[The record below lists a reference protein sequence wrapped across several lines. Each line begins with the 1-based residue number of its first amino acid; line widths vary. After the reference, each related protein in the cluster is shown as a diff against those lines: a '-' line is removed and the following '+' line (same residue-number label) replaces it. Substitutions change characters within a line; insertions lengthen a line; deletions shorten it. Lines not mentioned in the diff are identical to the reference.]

1 MTPTHRNVF
10 RVAALVMALCVANVY
25 VFAGPVVP
33 SVVDADA
40 AYAPPQT
47 GGTLTTT
54 DNKQVLVNGNRV
66 GSGTTVLPN
75 TSIET
80 PPGVGAS
87 VQLGFAEVSIA
98 PGSEIVLGFR
108 PGTEVTVTLKRGC
121 VVIRTQGNATGM
133 IIRPDGTS
141 VATGTGKVANACDRE
156 GAAIP
161 AGTAGGV
168 GATVGGGIDKAL
180 LAVLFIGAGAATVA
194 ALTLAGRGFNP
205 SPSNP

>member
-1 MTPTHRNVF
+1 MTPTHRKVF
-10 RVAALVMALCVANVY
+10 RVASLLVALCVANVY
-25 VFAGPVVP
+25 VFAGPV
-33 SVVDADA
+33 A
-40 AYAPPQT
+40 AYAPQT

-66 GSGTTVLPN
+66 GSGTTILPN
-75 TSIET
+75 TSIQT
-80 PPGVGAS
+80 PSGVGAS
-87 VQLGFAEVSIA
+87 VQLGFAEVTIS
-98 PGSEIVLGFR
+98 PGSDIVLDFQ

-141 VATGTGKVANACDRE
+141 VATGTGRVANACDRE

-161 AGTAGGV
+161 VKGGV
-168 GATVGGGIDKAL
+168 GTIGGGIDKGLLAL
-180 LAVLFIGAGAATVA
+180 LFIAAGGATVA

>member
-1 MTPTHRNVF
+1 MTPTHKSIF
-10 RVAALVMALCVANVY
+10 RAAAMALALCVANVY
-25 VFAGPVVP
+25 VFAGPVAG
-33 SVVDADA
+33 SGA
-40 AYAPPQT
+40 AYAPQT

-54 DNKQVLVNGNRV
+54 DNKQVLVNGNRA

-80 PPGVGAS
+80 PAGVGAS
-87 VQLGFAEVSIA
+87 VQLGFAEVTIS
-98 PGSEIVLGFR
+98 PGSDIVLDFQ

-141 VATGTGKVANACDRE
+141 VATGTGRVANACDRE
-156 GAAIP
+156 GAATP
-161 AGTAGGV
+161 VKGGV
-168 GATVGGGIDKAL
+168 PTIGGGIDKGL
-180 LAVLFIGAGAATVA
+180 LAVLFISAGAVTVA

>member
-1 MTPTHRNVF
+1 MTPTYRNIF
-10 RVAALVMALCVANVY
+10 RVFALLTALCVANVY
-25 VFAGPVVP
+25 VFAGPVV
-33 SVVDADA
+33 DAGTT
-40 AYAPPQT
+40 YAPQT

-54 DNKQVLVNGNRV
+54 DNKQVVVNGNRV
-66 GSGTTVLPN
+66 GAGTTVLPN
-75 TSIET
+75 SSIET
-80 PPGVGAS
+80 PSGVGAS

-98 PGSEIVLGFR
+98 PGSEIVLDFQ

-156 GAAIP
+156 GAAAP
-161 AGTAGGV
+161 VKGGV
-168 GATVGGGIDKAL
+168 GPVGGAGIDKAL
-180 LAVLFIGAGAATVA
+180 LAVLFISAGAVTVA

>member
-1 MTPTHRNVF
+1 MTPTHRRVF
-10 RVAALVMALCVANVY
+10 RAAALLVALCVANVY

-33 SVVDADA
+33 ADSGA
-40 AYAPPQT
+40 AYAPQT

-54 DNKQVLVNGNRV
+54 DGKQVLVNGNRV
-66 GSGTTVLPN
+66 GAGTTVLPN
-75 TSIET
+75 SSIET
-80 PPGVGAS
+80 PAGVGAS
-87 VQLGFAEVSIA
+87 VQLGFAEVTIA
-98 PGSEIVLGFR
+98 PGSEIVLDFQ

-156 GAAIP
+156 GAATP
-161 AGTAGGV
+161 VNSGGV
-168 GATVGGGIDKAL
+168 PTVGGAGIDKAL
-180 LAVLFIGAGAATVA
+180 LAVLFVGAGAATVA

>member
-1 MTPTHRNVF
+1 MTPTYRNIF
-10 RVAALVMALCVANVY
+10 RVASLLTALCVAHVY

-33 SVVDADA
+33 AAADSGA
-40 AYAPPQT
+40 AYAQQT

-54 DNKQVLVNGNRV
+54 DNKQVTVNGNRV
-66 GSGTTVLPN
+66 GAGTTVLPN
-75 TSIET
+75 SSIQT
-80 PPGVGAS
+80 PSGVGAS
-87 VQLGFAEVSIA
+87 VQLGFAEVTIS
-98 PGSEIVLGFR
+98 PGSDIVLDFQ

-156 GAAIP
+156 GAP
-161 AGTAGGV
+161 APARGGV
-168 GATVGGGIDKAL
+168 PTIGSAGINKGL
-180 LAVLFIGAGAATVA
+180 LAILFISAGAVTVA

>member
-1 MTPTHRNVF
+1 MTPTHKNIF
-10 RVAALVMALCVANVY
+10 RAAAMALALCVANVY
-25 VFAGPVVP
+25 VFAGPVVD
-33 SVVDADA
+33 SGA
-40 AYAPPQT
+40 AYAPQT

-80 PPGVGAS
+80 PAGVGAS
-87 VQLGFAEVSIA
+87 VQLGFAEVTIA
-98 PGSEIVLGFR
+98 PGSDIVLDFE

-141 VATGTGKVANACDRE
+141 VATGTGRVANACDRE
-156 GAAIP
+156 GAATP
-161 AGTAGGV
+161 VKGGVPTAG
-168 GATVGGGIDKAL
+168 AAGIDKAL
-180 LAVLFIGAGAATVA
+180 LALLFVAAGGATVA

>member
-1 MTPTHRNVF
+1 MTPTNRNVF
-10 RVAALVMALCVANVY
+10 RVAALLTALCVAHVY
-25 VFAGPVVP
+25 VFAGTVVP
-33 SVVDADA
+33 SGADT
-40 AYAPPQT
+40 AYAPQT

-54 DNKQVLVNGNRV
+54 DNKQVIVNGNRV
-66 GSGTTVLPN
+66 GAGTTVLPN
-75 TSIET
+75 SSIET
-80 PPGVGAS
+80 PSGVGAS
-87 VQLGFAEVSIA
+87 VQLGFAEVTIA
-98 PGSEIVLGFR
+98 PGSDIVLDFT

-156 GAAIP
+156 GAAAP
-161 AGTAGGV
+161 V
-168 GATVGGGIDKAL
+168 KTVGVPTVGSAGIDKAL

>member
-1 MTPTHRNVF
+1 MTPTHRNIF
-10 RVAALVMALCVANVY
+10 RVAALTMALCVANVY

-33 SVVDADA
+33 VVTDSDTT
-40 AYAPPQT
+40 YAPQT

-54 DNKQVLVNGNRV
+54 DNKQVVVNGNRV
-66 GSGTTVLPN
+66 GAGTTVLPN
-75 TSIET
+75 SSIET
-80 PPGVGAS
+80 PSGVGAS
-87 VQLGFAEVSIA
+87 VQLGFAEVTIA
-98 PGSEIVLGFR
+98 PGSDIVLDFQ

-156 GAAIP
+156 GAAVP
-161 AGTAGGV
+161 AGTAGG
-168 GATVGGGIDKAL
+168 AAVGGGINKAL
-180 LAVLFIGAGAATVA
+180 LAVLFVGAGAVTVA

>member
-1 MTPTHRNVF
+1 MTPTYRNVF
-10 RVAALVMALCVANVY
+10 RVASLLTALCVAQVY

-33 SVVDADA
+33 AAVDSDA
-40 AYAPPQT
+40 AYAQQT

-54 DNKQVLVNGNRV
+54 DNKQVIVNGNRV

-80 PPGVGAS
+80 PSGVGAS
-87 VQLGFAEVSIA
+87 VQLGFAEVTIA
-98 PGSEIVLGFR
+98 PGSDVVLDFQ

-121 VVIRTQGNATGM
+121 VVVRTVGNATGM

-156 GAAIP
+156 GAP
-161 AGTAGGV
+161 AVVRGGGV
-168 GATVGGGIDKAL
+168 GTVGGGIDKAL
-180 LAVLFIGAGAATVA
+180 LAVLFISAGAVTVA

>member
-1 MTPTHRNVF
+1 MTPTCRKIS
-10 RVAALVMALCVANVY
+10 RLAALLVALCVTNVY
-25 VFAGPVVP
+25 VFAGPVVDTN
-33 SVVDADA
+33 SAHA
-40 AYAPPQT
+40 QQT

-66 GSGTTVLPN
+66 GAGTTVLPN
-75 TSIET
+75 SSIET
-80 PPGVGAS
+80 PAGVGAS

-98 PGSEIVLGFR
+98 PDSEVVLDFQS
-108 PGTEVTVTLKRGC
+108 GTEVTVTLKRGC
-121 VVIRTQGNATGM
+121 AVIRTQGNATGM

-156 GAAIP
+156 GAATP
-161 AGTAGGV
+161 AATAGGV
-168 GATVGGGIDKAL
+168 GATVGGGINKAL

>member
-10 RVAALVMALCVANVY
+10 RVAALLMAVCVANVY
-25 VFAGPVVP
+25 VFAGPVVTA
-33 SVVDADA
+33 VADSDTVFA
-40 AYAPPQT
+40 PQT

-54 DNKQVLVNGNRV
+54 DNKQVIVNGNRV
-66 GSGTTVLPN
+66 GAGTTVLPN
-75 TSIET
+75 SSIET
-80 PPGVGAS
+80 PSGVGAT
-87 VQLGFAEVSIA
+87 VQLGFAEVSIS
-98 PGSEIVLGFR
+98 PGSDIVLDFT
-108 PGTEVTVTLKRGC
+108 PGTDVTVTLKRGC

-156 GAAIP
+156 GAAVP
-161 AGTAGGV
+161 VGTA

-180 LAVLFIGAGAATVA
+180 LAVLLIGAGGAAVA

>member
-1 MTPTHRNVF
+1 MTPTHKNIF
-10 RVAALVMALCVANVY
+10 RAAAMALALCVANVY
-25 VFAGPVVP
+25 VFAGPVVD
-33 SVVDADA
+33 SGA
-40 AYAPPQT
+40 AYAPQT

-80 PPGVGAS
+80 PAGVGAS
-87 VQLGFAEVSIA
+87 VQLGFAEVTIA
-98 PGSEIVLGFR
+98 PGSDIVLDFE

-141 VATGTGKVANACDRE
+141 VATGTGRVANACDRE
-156 GAAIP
+156 GAATP
-161 AGTAGGV
+161 VKGGVPTAG
-168 GATVGGGIDKAL
+168 AAGIDEAL
-180 LAVLFIGAGAATVA
+180 LALLFVAAGGATVA

>member
-1 MTPTHRNVF
+1 MITPTYRNIF
-10 RVAALVMALCVANVY
+10 RVASLLVALCVAHVY

-33 SVVDADA
+33 VAVDSGA
-40 AYAPPQT
+40 AYAQQT

-54 DNKQVLVNGNRV
+54 DNKQVVVNGNRV
-66 GSGTTVLPN
+66 GAGTTVLPN
-75 TSIET
+75 SSIQT
-80 PPGVGAS
+80 PSGVGAS
-87 VQLGFAEVSIA
+87 VQLGFAEVTIS
-98 PGSEIVLGFR
+98 PGSDIVLDFQ

-156 GAAIP
+156 GAAAP
-161 AGTAGGV
+161 VHSGG
-168 GATVGGGIDKAL
+168 AVGGAGIDKAI
-180 LAVLFIGAGAATVA
+180 LAVLFISAGAVTVA

>member
-1 MTPTHRNVF
+1 MTPTHKNIF
-10 RVAALVMALCVANVY
+10 RVAALAVALCVANVY

-33 SVVDADA
+33 VLADSGT
-40 AYAPPQT
+40 AYAPQT

-66 GSGTTVLPN
+66 GSGTTILPN

-80 PPGVGAS
+80 PSGVGAS
-87 VQLGFAEVSIA
+87 VQLGFAEVTIA
-98 PGSEIVLGFR
+98 PGSDIVLDFQ

-121 VVIRTQGNATGM
+121 VVIRTQGNATGI

-141 VATGTGKVANACDRE
+141 VATGTGRVANACDRE

-161 AGTAGGV
+161 VKGGV
-168 GATVGGGIDKAL
+168 GTIGGGIDKGL
-180 LAVLFIGAGAATVA
+180 LAVLFISAGAVTVA

>member
-1 MTPTHRNVF
+1 MTPTHRNIL
-10 RVAALVMALCVANVY
+10 RVATLLVALCVANVY
-25 VFAGPVVP
+25 VFAGPVVAAP
-33 SVVDADA
+33 ADSGA
-40 AYAPPQT
+40 AYAPQT

-54 DNKQVLVNGNRV
+54 DNKQVIVNGNRV

-80 PPGVGAS
+80 PAGVGAN

-98 PGSEIVLGFR
+98 PGSDIVLDFQ

-156 GAAIP
+156 GAATP
-161 AGTAGGV
+161 AGGV
-168 GATVGGGIDKAL
+168 PTVGSVGIDKAL
-180 LAVLFIGAGAATVA
+180 LAVLFVSAGAAAVA

>member
-1 MTPTHRNVF
+1 M
-10 RVAALVMALCVANVY
+10 ALALCVANVY
-25 VFAGPVVP
+25 VFAGPVA
-33 SVVDADA
+33 DAGA
-40 AYAPPQT
+40 AYAPQT

-80 PPGVGAS
+80 PAGVGAS
-87 VQLGFAEVSIA
+87 VQLGFAEVTIA
-98 PGSEIVLGFR
+98 PGSDIVLDFQ

-141 VATGTGKVANACDRE
+141 VATGTGRVANACDRE
-156 GAAIP
+156 GAATP
-161 AGTAGGV
+161 V
-168 GATVGGGIDKAL
+168 PTVGSAGIDKGL
-180 LAVLFIGAGAATVA
+180 LAVLFVSAGAITFA

>member
-1 MTPTHRNVF
+1 MTPTHRNIF
-10 RVAALVMALCVANVY
+10 RVAALLMAFCVANVY
-25 VFAGPVVP
+25 VFAGPVV
-33 SVVDADA
+33 SADTT
-40 AYAPPQT
+40 YTPQT

-66 GSGTTVLPN
+66 GAGTTVLPN
-75 TSIET
+75 SSIET
-80 PPGVGAS
+80 PSGVGAT
-87 VQLGFAEVSIA
+87 VQLGFAEVSVA
-98 PGSEIVLGFR
+98 PGSEIVLDFQ

-156 GAAIP
+156 GAAVP
-161 AGTAGGV
+161 VGTAGGV
-168 GATVGGGIDKAL
+168 GATVGGGISKAL
-180 LAVLFIGAGAATVA
+180 LAVLLVGAGAATVT